1 MAYSEVKS
9 HSPRWMNVS
18 MSAYATSRNVSF
30 ELVHSARSRVRA
42 EEAPV
47 LEVVRQIDVDRKH
60 WISQAVSLTKPRE
73 KTVGLCSTKSTS
85 LCIAHS
91 RATVRPH

>member
-73 KTVGLCSTKSTS
+73 KLDQT
-85 LCIAHS
+85 
-91 RATVRPH
+91 